1 MQVSKQHAPIL
12 IVEDHADTREM
23 YVLYLRSRGSYVVA
37 ACNGREALHRVHLAR
52 PAVIVVDLSLPAPG
66 ACQLI
71 RTLRADEPTR
81 PIPIIGLNGY
91 GYREYSDRAL
101 QAGCRCVLIKPCLPD
116 ALANEIEMVLA
127 AEPICVCLAQPLT
140 AAS

>member
-1 MQVSKQHAPIL
+1 MQVSQQHAPIL

-23 YVLYLRSRGSYVVA
+23 YALYLRSRGSCVVE
-37 ACNGREALHRVHLAR
+37 ACNGREALHRVHHAR
-52 PAVIVVDLSLPAPG
+52 PAVIVVDLSLPVPG

-71 RTLRADEPTR
+71 RSLQVEGPTR
-81 PIPIIGLNGY
+81 QIPIIGLNGF

-101 QAGCRCVLIKPCLPD
+101 QAGCCCVLVKPCLPD
-116 ALANEIEMVLA
+116 ALADEIEMILGA
-127 AEPICVCLAQPLT
+127 APTSVCVAQPLT